1 MFPRLYDRRFRV
13 AAALRSI
20 GSVLPAK
27 IMVETI
33 PAMTGSELF
42 MPGR

>member
-1 MFPRLYDRRFRV
+1 MLPRLYDRRFRV
-13 AAALRSI
+13 VAALWSI
-20 GSVLPAK
+20 GSVLLAK
-27 IMVETI
+27 MTVETI

>member
-1 MFPRLYDRRFRV
+1 MFPRLYDRRFFV

-27 IMVETI
+27 TMVEMI
-33 PAMTGSELF
+33 PASTGSELF
-42 MPGR
+42 MSER